1 MSGYFFERN
10 LFMIIKNIV
19 DFVYNCI
26 KEIEEVLSADSVVLK
41 MKRSVQ
47 LIRRLLLFF
56 IVLFSEINKSKIIDL
71 ISINSIYFV
80 AHIPQILSW
89 HLYIVENILLP
100 GMT

>member
-1 MSGYFFERN
+1 
-10 LFMIIKNIV
+10 MIIKNIV

-56 IVLFSEINKSKIIDL
+56 VVLFLEIYKSKIIDL